1 MKKSILCILLLITIL
16 TTSCNV
22 KTNSKYKEDE
32 DKEEISIFC
41 INTNGQHLSAF
52 LSQKVLF
59 EQEYDVKVKLES
71 VEVKNAEE
79 YNEALTLMMNKTE
92 GPTLIFV
99 RLGRNYTRFLDAGIA
114 VNLSGKIPN
123 RKNVFEE
130 IITDEYFLPLGVYY
144 PTVSIDKEVYKQLD
158 LEVDIPG
165 LDWTREDY
173 SELKKAALD
182 KDPRQLN
189 IWSYEEIF
197 DMFFK
202 GIDLID
208 EKKNKAKVN
217 TKEVKESLEEIKE
230 EVYSGRYILPPNY
243 SYENYKNMLLDYNSE
258 EYKLSRSLYREELDE
273 KLVNPMFINA
283 LKPKSYNSSSLAKES
298 VVLPDIPSENGKLM
312 VSGFILN
319 RNGKNKE
326 LGLELLNYL
335 LSKESQETVLRSVF
349 LYPSIKGLESIM
361 EEIEKE
367 NYTHQDFID
376 LRKHTFKNFKKGKY
390 KVGNNISKQQ
400 ASILGELKKISI
412 EYVFRDKPFTE
423 EELTHIL
430 TRKEDKYSI
439 WLNE

>member
-16 TTSCNV
+16 TTSCNME
-22 KTNSKYKEDE
+22 TNSKYKEDE

-41 INTNGQHLSAF
+41 INTSGQHLSTF
-52 LSQKVLF
+52 LSQKILF

-92 GPTLIFV
+92 GPTLIFI

-123 RKNVFEE
+123 RKNVFKE

-144 PTVSIDKEVYKQLD
+144 PTVSIDREVYKELD
-158 LEVDIPG
+158 LEVDIPD
-165 LDWTREDY
+165 LDWTMEDY
-173 SELKKAALD
+173 RELKKASLD
-182 KDPRQLN
+182 KEPRQLN

-208 EKKNKAKVN
+208 EEKNKAKIN
-217 TKEVKESLEEIKE
+217 TKEVKESLKEIKQ

-243 SYENYKNMLLDYNSE
+243 NYENYKNMLLDYNSE
-258 EYKLSRSLYREELDE
+258 EYKLSRSLYREELEE
-273 KLVNPMFINA
+273 KLINPMFINA
-283 LKPKSYNSSSLAKES
+283 LKPKSNNSASLAKKR
-298 VVLPDIPSENGKLM
+298 VVLPDIASDNGKLM

-335 LSKESQETVLRSVF
+335 LSKESQETVLRSAF
-349 LYPSIKGLESIM
+349 LYPSIRGFESKM
-361 EEIEKE
+361 ELIERG
-367 NYTHQDFID
+367 NFTHQDFID
-376 LRKHTFKNFKKGKY
+376 LRKYTFKNFKKGKY
-390 KVGNNISKQQ
+390 KVGNNISEQQ
-400 ASILGELKKISI
+400 TSILVDLKKISI
-412 EYVFRDKPFTE
+412 DYVFRDKPFTE
-423 EELTHIL
+423 EELNHIL
-430 TRKEDKYSI
+430 IRKEDKYSI